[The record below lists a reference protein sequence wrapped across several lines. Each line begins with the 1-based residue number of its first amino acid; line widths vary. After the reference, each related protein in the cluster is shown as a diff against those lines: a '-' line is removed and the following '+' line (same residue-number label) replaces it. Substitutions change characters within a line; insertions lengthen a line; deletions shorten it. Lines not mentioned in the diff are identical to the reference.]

1 MKEEGKLAYGLELG
15 RIAQREGWMVK
26 GQKNEP
32 TVSTANNVLEFFL
45 VRWCPRMKRTTT
57 WE

>member
-15 RIAQREGWMVK
+15 NVAQREGWMVK

-32 TVSTANNVLEFFL
+32 TVSTANNVLEFF
-45 VRWCPRMKRTTT
+45 
-57 WE
+57 